1 MGFPILVRQHLY
13 IESGSRFYVRA
24 PLHMLKIND
33 RHQTKNWAGPVKFS
47 PGQVKLHKIKWKRK
61 FCGRLNENFS
71 FEHCSICTD
80 LCQKC
85 VSSIHWFSWESPAQ
99 LNHITYMF
107 SKPSISFH
115 FILHSIFWQFVKA
128 LPFVEDTW
136 GRVLSLHQSAVCS
149 ALWWRHQINL
159 TLKQL
164 DTCSFFSK
172 SNLIS

>member
-1 MGFPILVRQHLY
+1 MEIRRSNDRLTSTMGFPILVRQHLY

-115 FILHSIFWQFVKA
+115 FTLHSIF
-128 LPFVEDTW
+128 LT
-136 GRVLSLHQSAVCS
+136 VCKS
-149 ALWWRHQINL
+149 TSICRGHMRKGPVTSSVSCL
-159 TLKQL
+159 
-164 DTCSFFSK
+164 FS
-172 SNLIS
+172 SVMEASD